1 MTYKMFEGTG
11 WFGNPLIVSTFFISK
26 ASCVAFYLF
35 LTNFEPFL
43 LMIKSLILYTLSFFL
58 ISLFSQD
65 LRAQNYKTELGFTT
79 ENDLYI
85 DPEQDRYYTNGLL
98 LQLRHAF
105 RQDTTVGNLEKR
117 IFELELGHK
126 LFSPYSAKA
135 PNPALHDRPF
145 TAYLY
150 VGGTYDLF
158 YNNESLLKLSAQFG
172 TIGPRAKGR
181 ELQVG
186 YHKWLKIYPALG
198 WEYQLNNE
206 YGLNLA
212 ADYNKLLYRFFNKRA
227 DLIGNTAAML
237 GNTFSGANVGFTFRL
252 GLINPINQSV
262 TYNSRISNNTK
273 ENPKPQ
279 REIFLFAKPLI
290 NYVAY
295 DATIEGGLFIKD
307 KGPIT
312 FNAKPWV
319 YSIQSGVSFAAG
331 RWSASYV
338 LTNRSKDVESTAK
351 SYRYASLIF
360 FYRVNK

>member
-1 MTYKMFEGTG
+1 MIR
-11 WFGNPLIVSTFFISK
+11 NLI
-26 ASCVAFYLF
+26 FYIF
-35 LTNFEPFL
+35 AFL
-43 LMIKSLILYTLSFFL
+43 LFNAYSLTLH
-58 ISLFSQD
+58 
-65 LRAQNYKTELGFTT
+65 AQNYKTEIGFTT

-98 LQLRHAF
+98 LHLRHAF
-105 RQDTTVGNLEKR
+105 KQDTTVGKTEKR
-117 IFELELGHK
+117 ILELEIGHK

-145 TAYLY
+145 TGYLY

-158 YNNESLLKLSAQFG
+158 YKKESLLKLSVQFG

-186 YHKWLKIYPALG
+186 YHKWLGIYQPLG
-198 WEYQLNNE
+198 WDYQLKNE

-212 ADYNKLLYRFFNKRA
+212 AEYDRLLYRFFNKKA
-227 DLIGNTAAML
+227 DIIGNSAVLL

-252 GLINPINQSV
+252 GLMNSLNESV

-273 ENPKPQ
+273 ENPKPK

-312 FNAKPWV
+312 FNAKPLV
-319 YSIQSGVSFAAG
+319 YSLQSGVSFAAA
-331 RWSASYV
+331 RWSLSYI
-338 LTNRSKDVESTAK
+338 LTNKSKDVESTAK

-360 FYRVNK
+360 LYRLNK